1 MDDDNDDR
9 VPFAWGD
16 VGALVLAAGV
26 AAGTLWLIGDMLIGG
41 HPLGILFGA
50 GQKPSAVSAPPTAE
64 EIRNTPMHLDPGEVR
79 LFVPTKPKT
88 PPAKPKSQGTAETP
102 R

>member
-1 MDDDNDDR
+1 MQDEDDDR
-9 VPFAWGD
+9 MPIAWGD
-16 VGALVLAAGV
+16 MGAIVIAAGV
-26 AAGTLWLIGDMLIGG
+26 GLLTLWLIGDMVLGG
-41 HPLGILFGA
+41 HPLGVLFGT
-50 GQKPSAVSAPPTAE
+50 GQEQPSVPAPPTAE

-88 PPAKPKSQGTAETP
+88 PPAKPKSQGNTETP